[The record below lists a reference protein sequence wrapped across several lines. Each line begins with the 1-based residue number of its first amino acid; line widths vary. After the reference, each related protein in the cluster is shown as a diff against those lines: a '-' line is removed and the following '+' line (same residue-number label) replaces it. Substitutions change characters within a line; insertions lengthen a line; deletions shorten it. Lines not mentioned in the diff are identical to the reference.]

1 MTTRLPQ
8 RTERHAQG
16 GCEDC
21 PAAHQSI
28 FVNVPSRAS
37 DGVDALRIED
47 AFALGETIPFRK
59 GTLDGF
65 WCVRSGYVK
74 LRYAYAGM
82 SRPVRICG
90 PGDLVGYGHWHDDCH
105 LDAEA
110 LEPVS
115 GCFFDKDRFL
125 ALQREVPDIN
135 DGLVKLTC
143 RVVVQEAQRIAF
155 LQSRSVR
162 SRVAGLLTSLERK
175 FGERTERGSR
185 IPVRV
190 DRKTL
195 AALSGTVVE
204 TLARTLSKF
213 EDEGW
218 ILRDG
223 RAIHV
228 HDSDA
233 LNAVAH
239 EP

>member
-1 MTTRLPQ
+1 MTARLPQ
-8 RTERHAQG
+8 HARG
-16 GCEDC
+16 GCEHC
-21 PAAHQSI
+21 PAAHHSI
-28 FVNVPSRAS
+28 FVKVRSRAS
-37 DGVDALRIED
+37 DVVDTLRAENT
-47 AFALGETIPFRK
+47 FATRETIPFRK
-59 GTLDGF
+59 GKRDGF

-74 LRYAYAGM
+74 LSYAYAGL

-90 PGDLVGYGHWHDDCH
+90 PGDLVGYGHWHDDYR
-105 LDAEA
+105 LVAEA

-115 GCFFDKDRFL
+115 GCFFERDRFL

-143 RVVVQEAQRIAF
+143 RVAVQNAQRIAF

-195 AALSGTVVE
+195 AGLSGTVVE
-204 TLARTLSKF
+204 TLARTLTEF

-218 ILRDG
+218 ISRDG

-228 HDSDA
+228 HDSNA
-233 LNAVAH
+233 LNALAH